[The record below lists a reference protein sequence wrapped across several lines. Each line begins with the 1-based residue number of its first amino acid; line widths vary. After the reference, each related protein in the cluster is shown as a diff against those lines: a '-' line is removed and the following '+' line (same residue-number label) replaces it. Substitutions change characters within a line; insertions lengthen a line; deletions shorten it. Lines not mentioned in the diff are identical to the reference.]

1 MEVSMARISSG
12 LPALAAVVLAMAGCS
27 DFLGSGGDDG
37 PPEIEWITPTDGET
51 GVSVLGSVRV
61 RFSNR
66 LAAATLASGVRLR
79 SGGRE
84 VVTEMWLTEGRILD
98 IVPTDPLDFGT
109 VYHVEVTSDVTA
121 AGGTPLSRDTAL
133 TFSTRGAPPP
143 YPDQD
148 SLRVHLEVLAH
159 DSMRG
164 RGSGSEDELR
174 AAEYLVERFAA
185 YGLEPASSGMIQAFQ
200 ARSRRGD
207 TLLSS
212 RNVLAALP
220 GDGDLAGEWL
230 VVGAHYDHIGFRG
243 LENEIGG
250 PNNGADDNA
259 SGTALLLELA
269 RALRTYVDGNGMADT
284 PRRSVLFAGF
294 GAEEEGLLG
303 SCYYVFGDP
312 VAPLGATRGMMN
324 LDMVGRLRGNELV
337 VSGQETADGWPALLS
352 NANAPG
358 LYLVRPPSSAPGN
371 SDHACFWQA
380 GIPWVG
386 FFTGFHGEYHAQD
399 DDVALIDFD
408 GMGRVGDLGIRVLTR
423 LMVDPEPPAFT
434 GSIPSLSPGPG

>member
-1 MEVSMARISSG
+1 MDRVSSS
-12 LPALAAVVLAMAGCS
+12 LPVLAAIVLGMAGCS

-37 PPEIEWITPTDGET
+37 PPEIEWVTPADGES
-51 GVSVLGSVRV
+51 GVSVLETIRV

-66 LAAATLASGVRLR
+66 LAAATLASGVTLR
-79 SGGRE
+79 SGGRQ
-84 VVTEMWLTEGRILD
+84 VVTEMSLTDGRILE

-109 VYHVEVTSDVTA
+109 VYDQAVTSAVTS
-121 AGGTPLSRDTAL
+121 AGGAALAQEATL
-133 TFSTRGAPPP
+133 TFTTRGAPPP
-143 YPDQD
+143 YPNQD
-148 SLRVHLEVLAH
+148 SLRVHVEALAH

-174 AAEYLVERFAA
+174 AAEYLVERLGG
-185 YGLEPASSGMIQAFQ
+185 YGLEPASAGMIQAFQ
-200 ARSRRGD
+200 ARSLRGD

-220 GDGDLAGEWL
+220 GDGSLAGEWL

-243 LENEIGG
+243 LESEIGG

-259 SGTALLLELA
+259 SGTALLLEMA
-269 RALRTYVDGNGMADT
+269 RALQAYVDANGMAGA

-312 VAPLGATRGMMN
+312 VAPLAATRGMMN
-324 LDMVGRLRGNELV
+324 LDMVGRLRANELV
-337 VSGQETADGWPALLS
+337 VSGQETADAWPALLS
-352 NANAPG
+352 NANAAG
-358 LYLVRPPSSAPGN
+358 LHLLRPPSNAPGN

-386 FFTGFHGEYHAQD
+386 FFTGFHGQYHAQD
-399 DDVALIDFD
+399 DDVALIDFE
-408 GMGRVGDLGIRVLTR
+408 GMGRVGDLGIRILTR
-423 LMVDPEPPAFT
+423 LMVDPEPPGFT
-434 GSIPSLSPGPG
+434 GPIPALSQGPG